1 MVGGSELGNSR
12 ASSRRGTDVKAVAS
26 DLDVE
31 IRNGA
36 AAPGSARRAVGK
48 LSDRIPQTRL
58 EGLQLLVSELVTNSV
73 RHAGMGPDGRI
84 RVRVR
89 VARNR
94 IRLEVTDG
102 GPGFVPPKLE
112 PSVYSESGWGL
123 FLVDQLSDRWG
134 VRSRPTTCVWLEL
147 DPRPA

>member
-1 MVGGSELGNSR
+1 VKVG
-12 ASSRRGTDVKAVAS
+12 VS
-26 DLDVE
+26 DLDIEV
-31 IRNGA
+31 RNGVG
-36 AAPGSARRAVGK
+36 APGSARRAVRR
-48 LSDRIPQTRL
+48 LSDRLPRPRL

-84 RVRVR
+84 RVRVQIDR
-89 VARNR
+89 DT

-123 FLVDQLSDRWG
+123 YLVDQISDRWG

-147 DPRPA
+147 DARSS

>member
-1 MVGGSELGNSR
+1 MK
-12 ASSRRGTDVKAVAS
+12 TVAS

-31 IRNGA
+31 IRNGVG
-36 AAPGSARRAVGK
+36 APGSARRAVGR
-48 LSDRIPQTRL
+48 LADRLPRARL

-89 VARNR
+89 LDRDS

-102 GPGFVPPKLE
+102 GPGFVPPSC
-112 PSVYSESGWGL
+112 PES
-123 FLVDQLSDRWG
+123 
-134 VRSRPTTCVWLEL
+134 
-147 DPRPA
+147 PRPQHFAVPSRSNAHVCAAPALIAFALPRAATAVGDP

>member
-1 MVGGSELGNSR
+1 MR
-12 ASSRRGTDVKAVAS
+12 TVAS

-31 IRNGA
+31 IRNGVG
-36 AAPGSARRAVGK
+36 APGSARRAVGR
-48 LSDRIPQTRL
+48 LADRLPQPRL

-89 VARNR
+89 LVHDT

-102 GPGFVPPKLE
+102 GPGFVPPRLE
-112 PSVYSESGWGL
+112 PSVYSESRLGSLPGGPDL
-123 FLVDQLSDRWG
+123 
-134 VRSRPTTCVWLEL
+134 RSLGRALAADDLRMARACA
-147 DPRPA
+147 RSS

>member
-1 MVGGSELGNSR
+1 MAEPPLCLRPRCSSRFDRTTRRVSSMVGGSELGNSR
-12 ASSRRGTDVKAVAS
+12 PSSRRGTDVKAVAS

-102 GPGFVPPKLE
+102 G
-112 PSVYSESGWGL
+112 
-123 FLVDQLSDRWG
+123 
-134 VRSRPTTCVWLEL
+134 
-147 DPRPA
+147 

>member
-1 MVGGSELGNSR
+1 MK
-12 ASSRRGTDVKAVAS
+12 TVAS

-31 IRNGA
+31 IRNGVG
-36 AAPGSARRAVGK
+36 APGSARRAVGR
-48 LSDRIPQTRL
+48 LADRLPRARL

-89 VARNR
+89 LDHDT

-102 GPGFVPPKLE
+102 GPGFVPPRLE

-123 FLVDQLSDRWG
+123 YLVDQISDRWG
-134 VRSRPTTCVWLEL
+134 VRSRPSTCVWLEL
-147 DPRPA
+147 DGRSS